1 MIELDQ
7 QTYDRLV
14 AAAKQ
19 VPELR
24 QQLAQSDAEF
34 DKIADVVIKLACAFG
49 LGTADKKS
57 IRPDIL
63 SGEEEPMR
71 PVMKKLGDL
80 MITAAQ
86 AKVSTKAKEQLDNEF
101 SFFINLKTVLAYY
114 EQRRTKQLAG

>member
-1 MIELDQ
+1 MIQLEQ

-24 QQLAQSDAEF
+24 KQLEESDREF

-49 LGTADKKS
+49 LGTADRTG

-80 MITAAQ
+80 MLTAAQ
-86 AKVSTKAKEQLDNEF
+86 AKVSAKAKAQLENEF
-101 SFFINLKTVLAYY
+101 SFFVNLKTVLAYY
-114 EQRRTKQLAG
+114 EQRRAKRIA